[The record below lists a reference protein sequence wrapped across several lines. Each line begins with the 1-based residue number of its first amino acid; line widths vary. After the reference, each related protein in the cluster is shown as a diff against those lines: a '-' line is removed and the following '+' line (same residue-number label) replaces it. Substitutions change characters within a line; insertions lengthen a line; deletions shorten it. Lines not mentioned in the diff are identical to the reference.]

1 MAKFTFA
8 DRYAEAGLS
17 PSAERIIS
25 RQEPAKRIVG
35 NIKDN
40 QILELVAVYY
50 GSNNIDLDWFRD
62 EFSTEDASFS
72 LVNNE
77 RETRVLAALILSQL
91 IDEENAI
98 AILAVSIGCV
108 RGIRSPSQSAWLLSE
123 AEEMLR
129 RLSVEDRVPEKIEIK
144 VTPTLTPQ
152 LTEDITGLANDWA
165 SLITMLGKI
174 RTEAHN
180 SAKAT
185 ATQVKNALST
195 LDRQAKFMRE
205 ESQMLWWLIGGHSRT
220 FERSFKDFGP
230 QQAALVA
237 AVDLG
242 ALTTQ
247 SEFGPVAI
255 PAMLER
261 AIATAKNIKGQKP
274 RQLATAVDG
283 FTADDL
289 ECLKVPTNLPE
300 ILAPVTTA
308 IQLAKAMSIGSWHSQ
323 FQAKTG
329 LNHSIELDSVLLAE
343 QLYREC
349 LLGQLL

>member
-25 RQEPAKRIVG
+25 RQEPAKRIVD
-35 NIKDN
+35 NITDN
-40 QILELVAVYY
+40 QVLDLVAMYY
-50 GSNNIDLDWFRD
+50 GSTDIDLGWFRD
-62 EFSTEDASFS
+62 EFATEDASFS

-77 RETRVLAALILSQL
+77 RETRVLAALILGEL

-98 AILAVSIGCV
+98 AILAVCV
-108 RGIRSPSQSAWLLSE
+108 GGVKGHRPPPQSAWLLIE

-129 RLSVEDRVPEKIEIK
+129 RLSVADRIPEAIEIK
-144 VTPTLTPQ
+144 ATPTLSSQ
-152 LTEDITGLANDWA
+152 LTEDITGMANDWA
-165 SLITMLGKI
+165 SLIAMLGKI

-180 SAKAT
+180 SARTT
-185 ATQVKNALST
+185 AAQVKNALNA

-220 FERSFKDFGP
+220 FERSFKAFGT
-230 QQAALVA
+230 QQAALVGA
-237 AVDLG
+237 LDLG

-261 AIATAKNIKGQKP
+261 AIAAAKTIKGQQP
-274 RQLATAVDG
+274 RQLATAIDG
-283 FTADDL
+283 FTAEDL
-289 ECLKVPTNLPE
+289 AYLEVPTNLPE
-300 ILAPVTTA
+300 RLAPVTTA
-308 IQLAKAMSIGSWHSQ
+308 IQLAKTMSTGSWYSRFH
-323 FQAKTG
+323 AKTG
-329 LNHSIELDSVLLAE
+329 LNHSIEFDSVLLAE